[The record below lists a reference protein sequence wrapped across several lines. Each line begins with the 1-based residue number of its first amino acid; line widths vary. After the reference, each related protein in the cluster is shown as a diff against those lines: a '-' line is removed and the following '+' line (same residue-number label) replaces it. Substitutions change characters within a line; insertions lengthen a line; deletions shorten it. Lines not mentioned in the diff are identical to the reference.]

1 MYGGELPADL
11 ESNVWV
17 EHWRRRKMDVMGTGG
32 EALLY
37 VLGGDDSSHSD
48 QK

>member
-1 MYGGELPADL
+1 MSGGERPAAL
-11 ESNVWV
+11 EATVGG
-17 EHWRRRKMDVMGTGG
+17 EHWRRRMRDVRGTGG